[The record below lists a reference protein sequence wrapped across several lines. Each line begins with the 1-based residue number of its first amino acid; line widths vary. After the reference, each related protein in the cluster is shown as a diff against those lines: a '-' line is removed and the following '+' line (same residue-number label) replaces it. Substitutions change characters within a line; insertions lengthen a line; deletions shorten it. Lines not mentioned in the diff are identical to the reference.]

1 METKP
6 NQQTGQAT
14 ALAEHQQCGQQPKWA
29 AQIEDQH
36 VPAPQRTVKV
46 RVLKDQVNIA
56 PGNVLIR
63 DHGGDQ
69 DVPLGDEQVIDLAHG
84 NVFYAVPACEAP
96 KPPACHKA
104 PKLAFFVDD
113 RPEVAFRADQSGTTL
128 RELFGFT
135 PEVRLFRDY
144 ESPHDQLIGLD
155 QPALFSDGPVF
166 YTRRKHA
173 KLTISVN
180 DKPFTEADGVKHEM
194 TGRDIAKL
202 VFDDPENYDVFALPS
217 EEEIGLGKTVK
228 VNDCDRFKVIRKT
241 VAGGFEISRID
252 RELDLLR
259 RGGANVSFVPEVP
272 AVIYHA
278 IPARKG
284 YSHLQSTDVLVTVPG
299 GYPGQALDGAYL
311 PQGSPLLGKVVGSPQ
326 ATTVQA
332 LERTW
337 QLVSYHPHAGG
348 GAPPW
353 NKDKHGFHTYVDEL
367 LTWVHRANQ

>member
-1 METKP
+1 M
-6 NQQTGQAT
+6 
-14 ALAEHQQCGQQPKWA
+14 AEHQTCGPQPKWA

-46 RVLKDQVNIA
+46 KVLKDQANIA
-56 PGNVLIR
+56 SENILVR
-63 DHGGDQ
+63 DHGGDH
-69 DVPLGDEQVIDLAHG
+69 DVPLDDEQVIDLAQG

-96 KPPACHKA
+96 NPPACHA
-104 PKLAFFVDD
+104 TPKLAFFVDD
-113 RPEVAFRADQSGTTL
+113 RPEVTFRADQNGTTL

-144 ESPHDQLIGLD
+144 ESPHDQPIGLD
-155 QPALFSDGPVF
+155 GPVNFGDGPVF

-173 KLTISVN
+173 KLTIAVN

-194 TGRDIAKL
+194 SGRDIAKL
-202 VFDDPENYDVFALPS
+202 VFDDPENYDLFALPS
-217 EEEIGLGKTVK
+217 EDQIGLDQTVK
-228 VNDCDRFKVIRKT
+228 VKDCDKFKAIRKT
-241 VAGGFEISRID
+241 VAGGYEITRID
-252 RELDLLR
+252 RELDTLR
-259 RGGANVSFVPEVP
+259 QGGAKVTFVPEVP
-272 AVIYHA
+272 AVVFHD

-284 YSHLQSTDVLVTVPG
+284 YPHLQSTDVLVTVPG

-326 ATTVQA
+326 GNTIQA
-332 LERTW
+332 LNRTW